1 MIGECPNPRAECPYA
16 AREGCFS
23 DTDHIVPQRLGK
35 TTLAAVYIDLPANK
49 QQLCR
54 WEHDQ
59 KTASGDEP
67 LPERHVMRDAIQ
79 MAIELGEVALS
90 KRKRKAIFGR
100 NSV

>member
-23 DTDHIVPQRLGK
+23 DTDHIVPRRLAE

-54 WEHDQ
+54 WDHDQ
-59 KTASGDEP
+59 KTRNGDEP
-67 LPERHVMRDAIQ
+67 LPERAEMIE
-79 MAIELGEVALS
+79 AIETAVTLGQIALS
-90 KRKRKAIFGR
+90 RRKRKAIFGR
-100 NSV
+100 NRG